1 MGVLRL
7 FRFIPSTTADEDDND
22 DYVAPSGLASRRR
35 LHQSY
40 EITQQNDVERMGG
53 NQDAFIT
60 VSLEIIL
67 TLPDFRSPMYA

>member
-1 MGVLRL
+1 VGR
-7 FRFIPSTTADEDDND
+7 TDHANEEDDNDND

-40 EITQQNDVERMGG
+40 QITQQNDVERMGG

-60 VSLEIIL
+60 VSSETIL
-67 TLPDFRSPMYA
+67 TLPNFRSPMHV